1 MIKFTSNDFTHYH
14 KIYNYK
20 NIILIILDL
29 IFIFFIYYK
38 LKYLLNNLKLKE
50 NMSLIPSLYERNQE
64 ATVYAGNLDQKV
76 TENVLWE
83 LFVQCGPVVNVHIP
97 RDKITNEHQGYGFV

>member
-1 MIKFTSNDFTHYH
+1 
-14 KIYNYK
+14 
-20 NIILIILDL
+20 
-29 IFIFFIYYK
+29 
-38 LKYLLNNLKLKE
+38 
-50 NMSLIPSLYERNQE
+50 MSLIPSLYERNQE